1 MADVVLN
8 GVSKKFGATSAVENM
23 NMQVFDGEFVVLLG
37 PTGAG
42 KTTTLRLVAGLEK
55 PDSGSIVIDGQDM
68 TASAPAARDVTFV
81 FQQYS
86 LYPHLSVF
94 DNLAFPLRSPARRLA
109 EDEIRRRI
117 EDVARLLRISDK
129 LENRATQLS
138 GGEMQRVAIGRA
150 LVRQPTIYLMDEP
163 LSSLDAKLRAELR
176 LELKRIQED
185 LGATIL
191 YVTHDQIEAMAMADK
206 IALMSL
212 GELLQYGAPMELYRN
227 PNCAEVAEFFGSV
240 NWLPGQLV
248 EPNLVETQIG
258 RFEIT
263 GNSELDRD
271 VLVGFRPECM
281 AFARDNGHN
290 HFRATLQ
297 SNVFLGDQFVYD
309 AAVGDT
315 KLVGKSRAV
324 PKLEAGRLHVYVNP
338 ADVMVFAAN
347 EKNTAFVDSV
357 GAQV

>member
-1 MADVVLN
+1 MVQLDEQTDRP
-8 GVSKKFGATSAVENM
+8 S
-23 NMQVFDGEFVVLLG
+23 
-37 PTGAG
+37 
-42 KTTTLRLVAGLEK
+42 TL
-55 PDSGSIVIDGQDM
+55 
-68 TASAPAARDVTFV
+68 
-81 FQQYS
+81 
-86 LYPHLSVF
+86 
-94 DNLAFPLRSPARRLA
+94 
-109 EDEIRRRI
+109 
-117 EDVARLLRISDK
+117 
-129 LENRATQLS
+129 LS
-138 GGEMQRVAIGRA
+138 GGQQQRVALARA
-150 LVRQPTIYLMDEP
+150 IAVNPKVLLMDEP
-163 LSSLDAKLRAELR
+163 LSNLDARLREDVRGKIRELAK
-176 LELKRIQED
+176 E
-185 LGATIL
+185 LGATVL